1 MNNIINSKSS
11 KKNYHKNITNSIF
24 VNVFSQ
30 QFPNL
35 FSNENLEDIIDI
47 ISHNKYSLKKVENS
61 SCIMKDK
68 RQGHYFYSHSKLK
81 NLNYSFKDHKSQKE
95 NNDNFFIN
103 RNSKIN
109 GNDHKKFENKIN
121 NISKEIYKNPSFG
134 DDSTTHDEKK
144 NLDDCFKDVCTKNN
158 KNSLFNDNND
168 ESISL
173 ENNLLNSYQNKDE
186 FNQNLNNSTIFSEKN
201 ICFNENIQNPLN
213 NKYNN
218 HNINIIYN
226 NNNNDN
232 NNTNNNCNNN
242 CTIAYYKI
250 NDKNPTVSKSSFD
263 DENIFNNKNIN
274 DNKNSNNFKKIY
286 INYKDKF
293 PPNNINQNN
302 NSCHI
307 NYNDCIGNPF
317 FYYLTRFNY
326 LLNQWKTNGKVDSR
340 YENFLD
346 EIITSI
352 KNEKYKISSMI
363 TDRYIPDFS
372 KLIGSGSN
380 GRLFYATDTH
390 TSKEVNI
397 NNSLKKFS

>member
-1 MNNIINSKSS
+1 MKLNFGMNNIINSKSS

-103 RNSKIN
+103 RNSNIN

-144 NLDDCFKDVCTKNN
+144 NLDDCFKDICTKNN

-186 FNQNLNNSTIFSEKN
+186 FNQNLNNSTIFN
-201 ICFNENIQNPLN
+201 
-213 NKYNN
+213 
-218 HNINIIYN
+218 
-226 NNNNDN
+226 
-232 NNTNNNCNNN
+232 
-242 CTIAYYKI
+242 
-250 NDKNPTVSKSSFD
+250 
-263 DENIFNNKNIN
+263 
-274 DNKNSNNFKKIY
+274 
-286 INYKDKF
+286 KF